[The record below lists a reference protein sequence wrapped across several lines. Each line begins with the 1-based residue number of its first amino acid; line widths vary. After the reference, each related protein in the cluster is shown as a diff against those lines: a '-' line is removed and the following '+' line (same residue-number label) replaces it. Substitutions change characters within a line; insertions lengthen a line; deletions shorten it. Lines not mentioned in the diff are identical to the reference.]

1 MPDRE
6 LLLKARD
13 DLEKVILIS
22 PSLQA
27 YVDIGQVSI
36 IEFQIGL
43 K

>member
-36 IEFQIGL
+36 VEYPFRF

>member
-27 YVDIGQVSI
+27 YVDIGQVNI
-36 IEFQIGL
+36 NKFRLGF